1 MQHNLKSVN
10 LIGSGDVGVDV
21 LSIVWKVEAG
31 FKWNF
36 NVISSL
42 TFFFF
47 QEKYFAGLH
56 CLSNQLLG
64 VCSCFR
70 VLL

>member
-1 MQHNLKSVN
+1 MNLCTQHNLKSVN

-36 NVISSL
+36 NVISS
-42 TFFFF
+42 
-47 QEKYFAGLH
+47 
-56 CLSNQLLG
+56 
-64 VCSCFR
+64 
-70 VLL
+70 